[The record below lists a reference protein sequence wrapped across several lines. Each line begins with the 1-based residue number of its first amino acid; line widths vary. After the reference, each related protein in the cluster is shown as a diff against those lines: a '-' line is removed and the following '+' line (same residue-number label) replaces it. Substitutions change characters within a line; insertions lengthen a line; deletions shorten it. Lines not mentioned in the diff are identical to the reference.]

1 MAGAGGGARDEEM
14 SSGGELAFVALH
26 GVVKLL
32 DTVFWVFGKGLI
44 AAALAVV
51 GLVARLILGE
61 DAVAQTGLHGGIDG
75 RRNRDSGDE
84 ALAELLSGPVDR
96 RVSEAAKGDAKK
108 LREKHVGWC
117 EWYADHDVGTLLDRE
132 KPAFEIVKAFYPHA
146 FHAKTKQGFA
156 VQLEKP
162 GRFPTLLAELRKRGF
177 ADPTNAVVEHV
188 SFVMTHAF
196 ATIDNRDFPQGRIL
210 RIVDMSR
217 LDLSDTGY
225 EAYVFLK
232 AMAHVSSVAFP
243 ERVHKVVI
251 VNPPA
256 AFNVL
261 WGVFSPMVSQ
271 RTMARVRICKDTQSA
286 KETLLEDLDIRDI
299 PREYGGECACGAKR
313 GRKKNCGGDE
323 TSARDGGGA
332 RLRGCPSAECT
343 SCWRDAP
350 LEREF
355 WDRVRLSN
363 GGAHGG
369 VAGHSG
375 SKRDGTR
382 RDGTHRRR
390 STDRETPASVG
401 VSRESR
407 LSGSGAF
414 AIRESDHR
422 GRRTDRRGRREGDE
436 PREEADEK
444 SSKTFT
450 TDGGEPPRQG
460 SKKTRRGS
468 SLRSSSLRGS
478 RGNLQSLTESAFGD
492 VETVRASAP
501 PVFAAPRARPPEPA
515 AAHAAEPK
523 DGEGNGSWFF

>member
-1 MAGAGGGARDEEM
+1 
-14 SSGGELAFVALH
+14 
-26 GVVKLL
+26 
-32 DTVFWVFGKGLI
+32 
-44 AAALAVV
+44 
-51 GLVARLILGE
+51 
-61 DAVAQTGLHGGIDG
+61 
-75 RRNRDSGDE
+75 
-84 ALAELLSGPVDR
+84 
-96 RVSEAAKGDAKK
+96 
-108 LREKHVGWC
+108 
-117 EWYADHDVGTLLDRE
+117 
-132 KPAFEIVKAFYPHA
+132 
-146 FHAKTKQGFA
+146 
-156 VQLEKP
+156 LEKP

-177 ADPTNAVVEHV
+177 ANPTRAVVEHV

-299 PREYGGECACGAKR
+299 PREYGGECECGAR
-313 GRKKNCGGDE
+313 RRRKKNSGADE

-382 RDGTHRRR
+382 RDGSHRRR
-390 STDRETPASVG
+390 STEGERASV
-401 VSRESR
+401 SARESR
-407 LSGSGAF
+407 GSGSGAF
-414 AIRESDHR
+414 AGESDHR
-422 GRRTDRRGRREGDE
+422 SRRNDRRSRREGDE
-436 PREEADEK
+436 PRVEADDK
-444 SSKTFT
+444 NARFSTG
-450 TDGGEPPRQG
+450 GGEPPRRE
-460 SKKTRRGS
+460 KKSRGGS
-468 SLRSSSLRGS
+468 SLRSSSLGGS

>member
-1 MAGAGGGARDEEM
+1 M

-44 AAALAVV
+44 AAVVAVV
-51 GLVARLILGE
+51 GLIARAILGE
-61 DAVAQTGLHGGIDG
+61 DAVAQTGAHVLTDG
-75 RRNRDSGDE
+75 RRNRDSRDE
-84 ALAELLSGPVDR
+84 ALATLLSGPVDR

-108 LREKHVGWC
+108 LREKHAGWC

-146 FHAKTKQGFA
+146 FHAKTRQGFA

-177 ADPTNAVVEHV
+177 ANPTRAVVEHV

-196 ATIDNRDFPQGRIL
+196 ATIDNRDFPHGRIL

-299 PREYGGECACGAKR
+299 PREYGGECECGAR
-313 GRKKNCGGDE
+313 RRRKKNSGADE

-363 GGAHGG
+363 GGGA
-369 VAGHSG
+369 
-375 SKRDGTR
+375 
-382 RDGTHRRR
+382 RRR
-390 STDRETPASVG
+390 RRALGFEARRYAERRVASAAIDGGRAGVRVGAG
-401 VSRESR
+401 VSRE
-407 LSGSGAF
+407 
-414 AIRESDHR
+414 RE
-422 GRRTDRRGRREGDE
+422 RRVCRRIG
-436 PREEADEK
+436 
-444 SSKTFT
+444 
-450 TDGGEPPRQG
+450 PPKP
-460 SKKTRRGS
+460 KK
-468 SLRSSSLRGS
+468 
-478 RGNLQSLTESAFGD
+478 
-492 VETVRASAP
+492 
-501 PVFAAPRARPPEPA
+501 
-515 AAHAAEPK
+515 
-523 DGEGNGSWFF
+523 

>member
-1 MAGAGGGARDEEM
+1 MAGAGGGARDGAM

-44 AAALAVV
+44 AAVVAVV
-51 GLVARLILGE
+51 GLIARAILGE
-61 DAVAQTGLHGGIDG
+61 DAVAQTGAHVLTDG
-75 RRNRDSGDE
+75 RRNRDSRDE
-84 ALAELLSGPVDR
+84 ALATLLSGPVDR

-108 LREKHVGWC
+108 LREKHAGWC

-146 FHAKTKQGFA
+146 FHAKTRQGFA

-177 ADPTNAVVEHV
+177 ADPTRAVVEHV

-196 ATIDNRDFPQGRIL
+196 ATIDNRDFPHGRIL

-299 PREYGGECACGAKR
+299 PREYGGECECGAR
-313 GRKKNCGGDE
+313 RRRKKNSGADE

-382 RDGTHRRR
+382 RDGAHRRR
-390 STDRETPASVG
+390 STDGERASV
-401 VSRESR
+401 SARESR
-407 LSGSGAF
+407 GSGSGTF
-414 AIRESDHR
+414 AGESDHR
-422 GRRTDRRGRREGDE
+422 SRRNDRRSRREGDE
-436 PREEADEK
+436 PRVEADDK
-444 SSKTFT
+444 NARFSTG
-450 TDGGEPPRQG
+450 GGEPPRRE
-460 SKKTRRGS
+460 KKSRGGS

>member
-1 MAGAGGGARDEEM
+1 
-14 SSGGELAFVALH
+14 
-26 GVVKLL
+26 
-32 DTVFWVFGKGLI
+32 
-44 AAALAVV
+44 
-51 GLVARLILGE
+51 
-61 DAVAQTGLHGGIDG
+61 VAQTGAHGGIDG
-75 RRNRDSGDE
+75 RRNRDSRDE
-84 ALAELLSGPVDR
+84 ALASLLSGPVDR

-146 FHAKTKQGFA
+146 FHAKTRQGFA

-177 ADPTNAVVEHV
+177 ANPTRAVVEHV

-196 ATIDNRDFPQGRIL
+196 ATIDNRDFPHGRIL

-299 PREYGGECACGAKR
+299 PRD
-313 GRKKNCGGDE
+313 GDE
-323 TSARDGGGA
+323 RKIAAPTKPPRATAAARDFADAPPRSAR
-332 RLRGCPSAECT
+332 R
-343 SCWRDAP
+343 
-350 LEREF
+350 
-355 WDRVRLSN
+355 
-363 GGAHGG
+363 
-369 VAGHSG
+369 AG
-375 SKRDGTR
+375 GTR
-382 RDGTHRRR
+382 R
-390 STDRETPASVG
+390 SSAS
-401 VSRESR
+401 
-407 LSGSGAF
+407 SGIAC
-414 AIRESDHR
+414 
-422 GRRTDRRGRREGDE
+422 
-436 PREEADEK
+436 
-444 SSKTFT
+444 
-450 TDGGEPPRQG
+450 
-460 SKKTRRGS
+460 
-468 SLRSSSLRGS
+468 
-478 RGNLQSLTESAFGD
+478 
-492 VETVRASAP
+492 V
-501 PVFAAPRARPPEPA
+501 
-515 AAHAAEPK
+515 
-523 DGEGNGSWFF
+523 

>member
-1 MAGAGGGARDEEM
+1 M

-26 GVVKLL
+26 GVVKFL

-51 GLVARLILGE
+51 GLVARAILGE
-61 DAVAQTGLHGGIDG
+61 DAVAQTGAHGVADG
-75 RRNRDSGDE
+75 RRGRDSRDE

-108 LREKHVGWC
+108 LREKHSGWC

-146 FHAKTKQGFA
+146 FHGVTKRGFA

-177 ADPTNAVVEHV
+177 ADPTRAVVEHV
-188 SFVMTHAF
+188 SFIMTHAF
-196 ATIDNRDFPQGRIL
+196 DAIDQRDFPLGRIL

-261 WGVFSPMVSQ
+261 WGVFSPMVSA

-286 KETLLEDLDIRDI
+286 KQALLEDLDIRDI
-299 PREYGGECACGAKR
+299 PREYGGECECGAR
-313 GRKKNCGGDE
+313 RRRKKNGADDD
-323 TSARDGGGA
+323 ARDGGGGA
-332 RLRGCPSAECT
+332 RLRGCPSAACT

-350 LEREF
+350 LEREL
-355 WDRVRLSN
+355 WDRVRASN

-375 SKRDGTR
+375 SGRDRR
-382 RDGTHRRR
+382 RDGPHRRR
-390 STDRETPASVG
+390 STDGERASV
-401 VSRESR
+401 SARESR
-407 LSGSGAF
+407 GS
-414 AIRESDHR
+414 ESDHR
-422 GRRTDRRGRREGDE
+422 SRRKDRRGRRDGDE
-436 PREEADEK
+436 LRVEADEEHK
-444 SSKTFT
+444 NAHARVST
-450 TDGGEPPRQG
+450 GGG
-460 SKKTRRGS
+460 ATRREREREKKSRGGS

-501 PVFAAPRARPPEPA
+501 PVFAAPRAKPPEPA
-515 AAHAAEPK
+515 AAAAEPA

>member
-1 MAGAGGGARDEEM
+1 MAGAWREPGGARDGAM

-26 GVVKLL
+26 GVVKFL

-51 GLVARLILGE
+51 GLVARAILGE
-61 DAVAQTGLHGGIDG
+61 DAVAQTGAHGVADG
-75 RRNRDSGDE
+75 RRGRDSRDE

-108 LREKHVGWC
+108 LREKHSGWC

-146 FHAKTKQGFA
+146 FHGVTKRGFA

-177 ADPTNAVVEHV
+177 ADPTRAVVEHV
-188 SFVMTHAF
+188 SFIMTHAF
-196 ATIDNRDFPQGRIL
+196 DAIDQRDFPLGRIL

-261 WGVFSPMVSQ
+261 WGVFSPMVSA

-286 KETLLEDLDIRDI
+286 KKALLEDLELRDI
-299 PREYGGECACGAKR
+299 PREYGGECECGAR
-313 GRKKNCGGDE
+313 RRRKKNGADDD
-323 TSARDGGGA
+323 ARDGGRGGGPRMPLRGVHVVLARRAARARALEPRAREQRGGA
-332 RLRGCPSAECT
+332 RRRRRALGFGARPPEGRSASAAIDGRRAGFRVGAGISRERIGSPKPKKRPTWSPRRRRTKGRGGRRAQKRARAGFDGRR
-343 SCWRDAP
+343 RDAAGARA
-350 LEREF
+350 REEKPRGVEF
-355 WDRVRLSN
+355 AVVQSPRVARQTAIAHRKRLRRR
-363 GGAHGG
+363 
-369 VAGHSG
+369 
-375 SKRDGTR
+375 RDGTR
-382 RDGTHRRR
+382 VGAAGVRGAAGETARARRR
-390 STDRETPASVG
+390 G
-401 VSRESR
+401 
-407 LSGSGAF
+407 GGAGG
-414 AIRESDHR
+414 R
-422 GRRTDRRGRREGDE
+422 GG
-436 PREEADEK
+436 
-444 SSKTFT
+444 
-450 TDGGEPPRQG
+450 
-460 SKKTRRGS
+460 
-468 SLRSSSLRGS
+468 
-478 RGNLQSLTESAFGD
+478 
-492 VETVRASAP
+492 
-501 PVFAAPRARPPEPA
+501 
-515 AAHAAEPK
+515 
-523 DGEGNGSWFF
+523 